1 MNREVLYHNSL
12 LRWPRKNMDV
22 LSVLQPWKVDTPK
35 EWCIDKYAGLLTEF
49 IFFDKEVDA

>member
-1 MNREVLYHNSL
+1 MNREVLYHNPL
-12 LRWPRKNMDV
+12 LRWPKKNMDV

-35 EWCIDKYAGLLTEF
+35 EWCIGKYAGLLTEF